1 MGIRKRIR
9 RKLSFFGS
17 PAPEPRPES
26 AGSNL
31 PERRWEPEPEPESP
45 RGDQPAGEYIAEVV
59 KANPVTL
66 FMKGSPKAPQCG
78 FSASA
83 AGILGS
89 YGVPFHTVDVLID
102 PDVREQVKTFSSWPT
117 LPQVYIGGEFVGGS
131 DILGQLHES
140 GELKGLIEKASQE

>member
-9 RKLSFFGS
+9 RKLSFLGS
-17 PAPEPRPES
+17 PEPTTRSETAPAE
-26 AGSNL
+26 L

-45 RGDQPAGEYIAEVV
+45 RGDQPATEYIEEVV
-59 KANPVTL
+59 KGNPVTL

-89 YGVPFHTVDVLID
+89 YSAPLHTVDVLID
-102 PDVREQVKTFSSWPT
+102 PEVRAEVKSYSNWPT

-140 GELKGLIEKASQE
+140 GDLKELIEKATAE

>member
-1 MGIRKRIR
+1 M
-9 RKLSFFGS
+9 
-17 PAPEPRPES
+17 
-26 AGSNL
+26 
-31 PERRWEPEPEPESP
+31 
-45 RGDQPAGEYIAEVV
+45 AEVV

>member
-9 RKLSFFGS
+9 RKLSFLGS
-17 PAPEPRPES
+17 PAPVARTES
-26 AGSNL
+26 APSSL

-45 RGDQPAGEYIAEVV
+45 RGDQPAGEYIEEVV
-59 KANPVTL
+59 KGHAVTL

-89 YGVPFHTVDVLID
+89 YGVELHTVDVLID
-102 PDVREQVKTFSSWPT
+102 PEVREEVKAYSSWPT

-140 GELKGLIEKASQE
+140 GDLKELIEKAAAE